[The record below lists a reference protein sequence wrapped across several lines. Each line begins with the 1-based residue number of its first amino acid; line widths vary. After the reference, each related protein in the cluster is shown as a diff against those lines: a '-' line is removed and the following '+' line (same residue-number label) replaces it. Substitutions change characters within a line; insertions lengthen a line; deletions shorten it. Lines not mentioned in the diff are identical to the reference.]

1 MASSEGPSVTP
12 LRFGSVQLPLTHP
25 RAAEEVGVL
34 LGFAIH
40 HPDGVILVDTGS
52 RAGHPIIDEIYAPDV
67 VGVIDALNS
76 RSIDERDVVA
86 IVNTHLHFD
95 HCGQNDS
102 LPGVP
107 VWVRPEEVEAART
120 EGYTVPEWAAI
131 PPDRLRLAADDEAIA
146 SGVRLVATPGHTPG
160 HQSLLVQD
168 PDGQAQLVAGQCC
181 YTCAEFSAGAGAADN
196 IHDETHREAAAETLD
211 RLRRLDI
218 AAAHFS
224 HDRTIYRPS
233 TERS

>member
-160 HQSLLVQD
+160 HQSVVITGR
-168 PDGQAQLVAGQCC
+168 DGRHHVVAGQCC
-181 YTCAEFSAGAGAADN
+181 HSRREWVAGTPEATDMHDPGLVSAGRDS
-196 IHDETHREAAAETLD
+196 
-211 RLRRLDI
+211 LRRLR
-218 AAAHFS
+218 ALNPVAVFFS
-224 HDRTIYRPS
+224 HDPDPYLTPNP
-233 TERS
+233 

>member
-1 MASSEGPSVTP
+1 M
-12 LRFGSVQLPLTHP
+12 
-25 RAAEEVGVL
+25 L

-52 RAGHPIIDEIYAPDV
+52 RTGHPIIDEIYAPDV
-67 VGVIDALNS
+67 VGVIDALNA

-107 VWVRPEEVEAART
+107 VWVRADEIEAART
-120 EGYTVPEWAAI
+120 EGYTVTEWAAI
-131 PPDRLRLAADDEAIA
+131 PPDRLRIAGDDEAIA

-160 HQSLLVQD
+160 HQSVVITGR
-168 PDGQAQLVAGQCC
+168 DGRHHVVAGQCC
-181 YTCAEFSAGAGAADN
+181 HSSREWVAGTPEATDMHDPGLVSAG
-196 IHDETHREAAAETLD
+196 LD
-211 RLRRLDI
+211 SLHRLRALNPVTVF
-218 AAAHFS
+218 FS
-224 HDRTIYRPS
+224 HDPDPYLTPNS
-233 TERS
+233 